1 MRIVRLA
8 NFIMPR
14 SGGLRTALRC
24 LGEGYLAA
32 GHEPV
37 LVVPGERAGD
47 DLTPYGRVIT
57 VPGPEVPGTG
67 GYRVLLG
74 RRRLG
79 RLLADLR
86 PDRLEVSDRFTLRWT
101 GRWAREREVPAVM
114 VSHESLT
121 GLLGVAGLPEPAAR
135 RLADLFNARSARG
148 YDRIVCTTAWAAEEF
163 RRIAAPNL
171 VEVPLGVDLDLFHP
185 GARDDALRARYAR
198 PDQLLIVHCGRLST
212 EKEPGRSV
220 AALAALY
227 RDRVDAVLVVA
238 GDGPLRP
245 RLIEQAAGLPVRFT
259 RFLDDRSAVAALLAT
274 ADVALAPG
282 PIETFGLAALE
293 ALACGTP
300 VVVNA
305 ASALPEVV
313 GDAGVAVRGD
323 FARGVREIIARPEA
337 ARRAAARARAERFGW
352 PASAA
357 GFLAAHG
364 ATHCGALTVHR
375 ADFREHQVVTPG
387 EGARGGAARFTAG
400 PAGPAPGPAG
410 TPAGAAGAG
419 GRSAGSRAGPAAG
432 DRLEGDPAAAR
443 T

>member
-8 NFIMPR
+8 NFVMPR

-47 DLTPYGRVIT
+47 EQTPYGRVIT
-57 VPGPEVPGTG
+57 LPGREVPGTG
-67 GYRVLLG
+67 GYRVLVG

-79 RLLADLR
+79 ALLDELR

-101 GRWAREREVPAVM
+101 GRWARERGVSAVM

-121 GLLGVAGLPEPAAR
+121 GLLTIAGLPRSGAR
-135 RLADLFNARSARG
+135 RLADTLNARSAAS
-148 YDRIVCTTAWAAEEF
+148 YDRIVCTTGWAAEEF
-163 RRIAAPNL
+163 RRIGVSNL

-198 PDQLLIVHCGRLST
+198 PEQLLLVHCGRLST
-212 EKEPGRSV
+212 EKQPENSV
-220 AALAALY
+220 EALATLH
-227 RDRVDAVLVVA
+227 RDGVDAVLVVA
-238 GDGPLRP
+238 GDGPLRD
-245 RLIEQAAGLPVRFT
+245 RLVERAAGLPVVFT
-259 RFLDDRSAVAALLAT
+259 RFLADRAEVAALLAT

-313 GDAGVAVRGD
+313 GDAGVAVRTD
-323 FARGVREIIARPEA
+323 FAQGVREIAARPES

-352 PASAA
+352 PAAVA
-357 GFLAAHG
+357 GFLAAQG
-364 ATHCGALTVHR
+364 LAAQGLA
-375 ADFREHQVVTPG
+375 ADRVPPDLSV
-387 EGARGGAARFTAG
+387 ARR
-400 PAGPAPGPAG
+400 
-410 TPAGAAGAG
+410 
-419 GRSAGSRAGPAAG
+419 
-432 DRLEGDPAAAR
+432 
-443 T
+443 